1 MSSNTILL
9 TGVAAVALYYYYTTQ
24 IQPLVDTAGK
34 VSEVTKGLDKI
45 LGDILTNPTPEQTEE
60 IKTGLD
66 QAQKVAEQVANDL
79 KNKLRPGGQGKDR
92 KDLPGWAQTVI
103 AINDPVKEL
112 LGDVVISKIVSAAI
126 NESGTRAQIAQYR
139 ADQALKAKQE
149 AAQNKLV
156 ALQEKKAKLASLGQK
171 SGPLNI
177 QALKAQDA
185 LTKSN
190 TAIALINQDRENM
203 RKQYREQFSQKIKA
217 QWGTDVKQA
226 RQEYSTRSQL
236 LSSSNPGK
244 SSLAI
249 IKQRIH
255 NGFAKVMNHTR
266 ANIGRQLASI
276 RLPKFT
282 SRGAVHSSASMFGML
297 VGGYDLVR
305 MFDPKIDI
313 WAGAPWRSQTGEAPA
328 EEVPYTAPPPQP
340 KYDFPLCEDAI
351 LSGVANPDKV
361 VFCRANRPL
370 PWEGLSDDGLTYRT
384 ACPPN
389 YKAEKWGVYRNCV
402 LVNTYIDAEYRGLWY
417 DRENWPSKASG
428 WSYGIRDSGYD
439 ISTGTGEWN
448 SAGDYVEGNHP
459 TLYSSM
465 PEDFFVNLGL
475 RGFANTLA
483 NEIARTGGMNE
494 HQPTGRPYVEYP
506 TKENLPRLEG
516 ETDLEWKERY
526 NQKRAEAQKKENA
539 PPDPPAWKAGES
551 FYYVTP
557 PTDFMGYEYSKG
569 ELSDPDFYFQQ
580 YKSKNDWGTGE
591 GVRVT
596 LGRHLGF
603 FSQPLSDIGLT
614 TRGGENLTE
623 AQKMAMLFPDATA
636 DEKDSA
642 AYNTNMDEIQ
652 GGRSED
658 KPQLVNTNFIKS

>member
-9 TGVAAVALYYYYTTQ
+9 TGVTAVALYYYYSTQ

-34 VSEVTKGLDKI
+34 VSDVTKGLDKI
-45 LGDILTNPTPEQTEE
+45 FGDIFTNPTPEQTEE

-66 QAQKVAEQVANDL
+66 QAQRAAEQVANDI
-79 KNKLRPGGQGKDR
+79 KNKIRPGGQGRDR

-103 AINDPVKEL
+103 AINDPIKEL

-126 NESGTRAQIAQYR
+126 NESGTRAQIAQFK
-139 ADQALKAKQE
+139 AEQARKARQE

-156 ALQEKKAKLASLGQK
+156 ALQEKKAKLAAMGLKKGS
-171 SGPLNI
+171 LNI
-177 QALKAQDA
+177 EALKAQDA
-185 LTKSN
+185 LNKANWT
-190 TAIALINQDRENM
+190 IAAINQDKENL
-203 RKQYREQFSQKIKA
+203 RKNYRAQFSEQLKLKYDADIQK
-217 QWGTDVKQA
+217 A
-226 RQEYSTRSQL
+226 RQEYSTKSQL
-236 LSSSNPGK
+236 LSSGKPGR

-266 ANIGRQLASI
+266 ASIGRQLASI

-282 SRGAVHSSASMFGML
+282 TRGAVHSSASMFGML
-297 VGGYDLVR
+297 VGAYDLVR
-305 MFDPKIDI
+305 MFDPRIDI

-328 EEVPYTAPPPQP
+328 EEAPYTAPPPQP

-389 YKAEKWGVYRNCV
+389 YRAEKWGVYRNCV
-402 LVNTYIDAEYRGLWY
+402 LVQSYVDAEYRGEWY
-417 DRENWPSKASG
+417 DRDNWPSRASG
-428 WSYGIRDSGYD
+428 WTYGVRDSGYD
-439 ISTGTGEWN
+439 INTGTGEWN
-448 SAGDYVEGNHP
+448 SAGDYVQGNHP

-465 PEDFFVNLGL
+465 PDDFFANLGL
-475 RGFANTLA
+475 GNFQYDLA
-483 NEIARTGGMNE
+483 NEIARTGGKNE
-494 HQPTGRPYVEYP
+494 HVNMGYPKVEWPTAE
-506 TKENLPRLEG
+506 TLPRLEG
-516 ETDLEWKERY
+516 ETDMQWKARY
-526 NQKRAEAQKKENA
+526 NEKRAEAEAQEKANRT
-539 PPDPPAWKAGES
+539 PVPPAWKAGEA

-557 PTDFMGYEYSKG
+557 PTDFMGYEYTKG
-569 ELSDPDFYFQQ
+569 ELNDPDFYFQQ
-580 YKSKNDWGTGE
+580 WKSKDDWGRGE
-591 GVRVT
+591 GARVT
-596 LGRHLGF
+596 LPRHLGF

-652 GGRSED
+652 GGSED
-658 KPQLVNTNFIKS
+658 DGSQLVNTNF